1 MHKNNIFINLFFLL
15 FFFSTVLAADK
26 KVTLQLSWL
35 HQFQFAGFYM
45 AKEKGFYND
54 AGLEVEIKEFTYD
67 LNKATHFKEKRAD
80 FAIGRPSLLIDKA
93 HGEDIVALGA
103 IYQES
108 PLMVL
113 VTKESGIQN
122 LSDLK
127 NRRLMITDDARDTA
141 AITAM
146 LHANG
151 LNLSDIKIQAHS
163 FNVND
168 LIENKTDAMA
178 SYISNEPL
186 ALGNQN
192 IEYKIFHPKD
202 YGFDFYGDIL
212 YTSSQY
218 IKNNPKLVK
227 DFFEASMKGW
237 EYAAANT
244 NETVEVIFNKYNTQN
259 KTKSDLL
266 KEANVLKE
274 FLYDATDNKI
284 GCLDKNK
291 LQKIVD
297 VYKVLGFIHHDIDLD
312 AFIYKNNPHKTYVFE
327 LSKFEIISLILVGI
341 SLLAFLI
348 ILFVFY
354 SIKSRLLVSNSQL
367 LQEVKNAK
375 QELQGSYEE
384 LRKLTER
391 YKSLFHSN
399 MAIELI
405 IDPLTQKIIDSNK
418 SAERFY
424 GYDRDTLHAM
434 KISDINILTPQ
445 EIQSEIQ
452 LAKEQKREVFHFK
465 HKLHDGTIKDVEVY
479 SGPIELEGKM
489 YLYSIIF
496 DITQKIELEKTQNIL
511 QERLSY
517 AMQGSNDGLWDWNVQ
532 SNEVFLSVRWKEM
545 LGYADDELEDDL
557 STMKMLMHPD
567 DINLIVGE
575 LERFFASQD
584 SKDRFS
590 MNFRMCHK
598 YGHYVPI
605 LSRAEKV
612 FNDKNEV
619 VRLVGTHVD
628 ITEIK
633 VLEEELEKSYEMLYK
648 LTQNIPGVIYQYRLY
663 PDGRATF
670 PYVSKGIQNI
680 YEVSPEDV
688 LYSAQPV
695 FGNIHQDDLAM
706 IQASIEDSAKTM
718 KDWHMQYRVNLPKK
732 GVRWL
737 EGHSKPEKLDDGST
751 LWHGF
756 ISDITERIYAQ
767 EELREQ
773 KDILYHQAHHDSLT
787 GLPNRILFNDR
798 LEKAIETAKRNKK
811 IIALLFIDLDHFK
824 EINDSLGHNFGDEIL
839 KIVSH
844 RLLEVTRDEDSI
856 ARLGGDE
863 FTIIL
868 EKLSHAQDASLIA
881 NKIIS
886 ALSQAIIIND
896 NTLYVSC
903 SIGISIYPDDGIVAD
918 DLLKFADSAMYK
930 AKDEGRNNFQ
940 YYNATM
946 TELAFERVVMEA
958 SLREAIKKEEFVV
971 YYQPQ
976 VNGVTDKLIGMEAL
990 VRWQH
995 PTIGLVS
1002 PAKFIP
1008 LAEST
1013 GLIVVLD
1020 RFVMKTAMTQLS
1032 QWYKA
1037 GLNPGKLAM
1046 NLAVKQLKQ
1055 EDFITT
1061 LHNLIEETGCKPEW
1075 LELEV
1080 TESQIMTNPEEAIKT
1095 LQKISDIGIELA
1107 VDDFGTGYSSL
1118 AYLKRLPINKLKIDQ
1133 TFVRDLPEDEE
1144 DAGIT
1149 KAVIALAHSL
1159 NLKVIAEGVE
1169 TKEQRDF
1176 LVKNGCEK
1184 IQGYFY
1190 SKPIPADALEVL
1202 LKDTKVI
1209 QAKES
1214 SL

>member
-1 MHKNNIFINLFFLL
+1 MNKNNIFINLFFLL
-15 FFFSTVLAADK
+15 FLFNPILMADQ

-45 AKEKGFYND
+45 AKEKGFYKD
-54 AGLEVEIKEFTYD
+54 AGLDVEIKQFTYD
-67 LNKATHFKEKRAD
+67 LNKATYTKEKRAD

-103 IYQES
+103 IFQES
-108 PLMVL
+108 PLMLL
-113 VTKESGIQN
+113 VTKDSGIQKI
-122 LSDLK
+122 SDLK
-127 NRRLMITDDARDTA
+127 NKRLMITDDATDTA

-151 LNLSDIKIQAHS
+151 LNLSDIKMQQHS
-163 FNVND
+163 FNFND
-168 LIENKTDAMA
+168 LINNKTDAMA
-178 SYISNEPL
+178 SYISNEPVS
-186 ALGNQN
+186 LGNKN
-192 IEYKIFHPKD
+192 IEYKMFQPKD

-227 DFFEASMKGW
+227 DFFDASMKGW
-237 EYAAANT
+237 EYAFRNT

-274 FLYDATDNKI
+274 FIYDNSDKKI

-291 LQKIVD
+291 LEKIAD
-297 VYKVLGFIHHDIDLD
+297 VYKVLGLINHDVDFD
-312 AFIYKNNPHKTYVFE
+312 AFIYEYNPHKTYAFE
-327 LSKFEIISLILVGI
+327 LSKVEIIYLIIIGASILT
-341 SLLAFLI
+341 LLI
-348 ILFVFY
+348 ILFIFY
-354 SIKSRLLVSNSQL
+354 SIKSKLLVTNSKL
-367 LQEVKNAK
+367 FVEVKNAK
-375 QELQGSYEE
+375 KELQIGYEE

-405 IDPLTQKIIDSNK
+405 IDPLTQEIVDSNK

-424 GYDRDTLHAM
+424 GYDRDALHAM
-434 KISDINILTPQ
+434 KMSEINILTPQ
-445 EIQSEIQ
+445 EIQNEMQ

-496 DITQKIELEKTQNIL
+496 DITQKMELEKTQNIL
-511 QERLSY
+511 QERLFY
-517 AMQGSNDGLWDWNVQ
+517 AMKGSNDGLWDWNIQ
-532 SNEVFLSVRWKEM
+532 SNEVFFSVRWKEI
-545 LGYADDELEDDL
+545 LGYADDELQNDF
-557 STMKMLMHPD
+557 STYETLLHPD
-567 DINLIVGE
+567 DVQLSWMEI
-575 LERFFASQD
+575 ERFLASQD
-584 SKDRFS
+584 PQDRFS
-590 MNFRMCHK
+590 INFRMRHK
-598 YGHYVPI
+598 DGHYVPI
-605 LSRAEKV
+605 LSRAEKF
-612 FNDKNEV
+612 FNDNKKV

-628 ITEIK
+628 MTEIK
-633 VLEEELEKSYEMLYK
+633 GLEEELEKSYEMLQK
-648 LTQNIPGVIYQYRLY
+648 LTENIPGALYQYRLY
-663 PDGRATF
+663 PDGSATF
-670 PYVSKGIQNI
+670 PYISKGIENI
-680 YEVSPEDV
+680 YEASPEDV
-688 LYSAQPV
+688 LYSVQPV
-695 FGNIHQDDLAM
+695 FDNIHQDDLAM

-718 KDWHMQYRVNLPKK
+718 KDWNMQYRVNLPKK
-732 GVRWL
+732 GIRWV
-737 EGHSKPEKLDDGST
+737 EGHAKPEKLEDGST

-756 ISDITERIYAQ
+756 LNDITERIYA
-767 EELREQ
+767 ENELREQ

-811 IIALLFIDLDHFK
+811 TIALLFIDLDHFK

-839 KIVSH
+839 KIISN

-863 FTIIL
+863 FTVIL
-868 EKLSHAQDASLIA
+868 EKLSQVQDASLIA
-881 NKIIS
+881 NKIIN
-886 ALSQAIIIND
+886 ALSQAIIVAE
-896 NTLYVSC
+896 NTLYISC
-903 SIGISIYPDDGIVAD
+903 SIGISIYPDDGVSAQN
-918 DLLKFADSAMYK
+918 LLKFADSAMYK

-940 YYNATM
+940 YYNSTM

-958 SLREAIKKEEFVV
+958 SLRVALENEEFIV

-976 VNGVTDKLIGMEAL
+976 INGVTDKLTGMEAL

-995 PTIGLVS
+995 PTMGLVS

-1013 GLIVVLD
+1013 GLIVELD
-1020 RFVMKTAMTQLS
+1020 RFVMKTAMTQFAL
-1032 QWYKA
+1032 WYKA
-1037 GLNPGKLAM
+1037 GLNPGTLAM

-1055 EDFITT
+1055 EDFIET
-1061 LHNLIEETGCKPEW
+1061 LQNLIKDTECKPEW

-1080 TESQIMTNPEEAIKT
+1080 TESQIMTNPEEAIKI
-1095 LQKISDIGIELA
+1095 LQQISDIGVELA

-1118 AYLKRLPINKLKIDQ
+1118 TYLKRLPIDKLKIDQ
-1133 TFVRDLPEDEE
+1133 AFVRELPDDEE
-1144 DAGIT
+1144 DSAI
-1149 KAVIALAHSL
+1149 ARAIIALGKSL

-1169 TKEQRDF
+1169 TKEQKDF
-1176 LVKNGCEK
+1176 LVTNGCEN

-1190 SKPIPADALEVL
+1190 SKPLPADTIEKMFIL
-1202 LKDTKVI
+1202 
-1209 QAKES
+1209 AK
-1214 SL
+1214 

>member
-1 MHKNNIFINLFFLL
+1 M
-15 FFFSTVLAADK
+15 ADQ

-45 AKEKGFYND
+45 AKEKGFYKD
-54 AGLEVEIKEFTYD
+54 AGLDVEIKQFTYD
-67 LNKATHFKEKRAD
+67 LNKATYTKEKRAD

-103 IYQES
+103 IFQES
-108 PLMVL
+108 PLMLL
-113 VTKESGIQN
+113 VTKDSGIQKI
-122 LSDLK
+122 SDLK
-127 NRRLMITDDARDTA
+127 NKRLMITDDATDTA

-151 LNLSDIKIQAHS
+151 LNLSDIKMQQHS
-163 FNVND
+163 FNFND
-168 LIENKTDAMA
+168 LINNKTDAMA
-178 SYISNEPL
+178 SYISNEPVS
-186 ALGNQN
+186 LGNKN
-192 IEYKIFHPKD
+192 IEYKMFQPKD

-227 DFFEASMKGW
+227 DFFDASMKGW
-237 EYAAANT
+237 EYAFRNT

-274 FLYDATDNKI
+274 FIYDNSDKKI

-291 LQKIVD
+291 LEKIAD
-297 VYKVLGFIHHDIDLD
+297 VYKVLGLINHDVDFD
-312 AFIYKNNPHKTYVFE
+312 AFIYEYNPHKTYAFE
-327 LSKFEIISLILVGI
+327 LSKVEIIYLIIIGASILT
-341 SLLAFLI
+341 LLI
-348 ILFVFY
+348 ILFIFY
-354 SIKSRLLVSNSQL
+354 SIKSKLLVTNSKL
-367 LQEVKNAK
+367 FVEVKNAK
-375 QELQGSYEE
+375 KELQIGYEE

-405 IDPLTQKIIDSNK
+405 IDPLTQEIVDSNK

-424 GYDRDTLHAM
+424 GYDRDALHAM
-434 KISDINILTPQ
+434 KMSEINILTPQ
-445 EIQSEIQ
+445 EIQNEMQ

-496 DITQKIELEKTQNIL
+496 DITQKMELEKTQNIL
-511 QERLSY
+511 QERLFY
-517 AMQGSNDGLWDWNVQ
+517 AMKGSNDGLWDWNIQ
-532 SNEVFLSVRWKEM
+532 SNEVFFSVRWKEI
-545 LGYADDELEDDL
+545 LGYADDELQNDF
-557 STMKMLMHPD
+557 STYETLLHPD
-567 DINLIVGE
+567 DVQLSWMEI
-575 LERFFASQD
+575 ERFLASQD
-584 SKDRFS
+584 PQDRFS
-590 MNFRMCHK
+590 INFRMRHK
-598 YGHYVPI
+598 DGHYVPI
-605 LSRAEKV
+605 LSRAEKF
-612 FNDKNEV
+612 FNDNKKV

-628 ITEIK
+628 MTEIK
-633 VLEEELEKSYEMLYK
+633 GLEEELEKSYEMLQK
-648 LTQNIPGVIYQYRLY
+648 LTENIPGALYQYRLY
-663 PDGRATF
+663 PDGSATF
-670 PYVSKGIQNI
+670 PYISKGIENI
-680 YEVSPEDV
+680 YEASPEDV
-688 LYSAQPV
+688 LYSVQPV
-695 FGNIHQDDLAM
+695 FDNIHQDDLAM

-718 KDWHMQYRVNLPKK
+718 KDWNMQYRVNLPKK
-732 GVRWL
+732 GIRWV
-737 EGHSKPEKLDDGST
+737 EGHAKPEKLEDGST

-756 ISDITERIYAQ
+756 LNDITERIYA
-767 EELREQ
+767 ENELREQ

-811 IIALLFIDLDHFK
+811 TIALLFIDLDHFK

-839 KIVSH
+839 KIISN

-863 FTIIL
+863 FTVIL
-868 EKLSHAQDASLIA
+868 EKLSQVQDASLIA
-881 NKIIS
+881 NKIIN
-886 ALSQAIIIND
+886 ALSQAIIVAE
-896 NTLYVSC
+896 NTLYISC
-903 SIGISIYPDDGIVAD
+903 SIGISIYPDDGVSAQN
-918 DLLKFADSAMYK
+918 LLKFADSAMYK

-940 YYNATM
+940 YYNSTM

-958 SLREAIKKEEFVV
+958 SLRVALENEEFIV

-976 VNGVTDKLIGMEAL
+976 INGVTDKLTGMEAL

-995 PTIGLVS
+995 PTMGLVS

-1013 GLIVVLD
+1013 GLIVELD
-1020 RFVMKTAMTQLS
+1020 RFVMKTAMTQFAL
-1032 QWYKA
+1032 WYKA
-1037 GLNPGKLAM
+1037 GLNPGTLAM

-1055 EDFITT
+1055 EDFIET
-1061 LHNLIEETGCKPEW
+1061 LQNLIKDTECKPEW

-1080 TESQIMTNPEEAIKT
+1080 TESQIMTNPEEAIKI
-1095 LQKISDIGIELA
+1095 LQQISDIGVELA

-1118 AYLKRLPINKLKIDQ
+1118 TYLKRLPIDKLKIDQ
-1133 TFVRDLPEDEE
+1133 AFVRELPDDEE
-1144 DAGIT
+1144 DSAI
-1149 KAVIALAHSL
+1149 ARAIIALGKSL

-1169 TKEQRDF
+1169 TKEQKDF
-1176 LVKNGCEK
+1176 LVTNGCEN

-1190 SKPIPADALEVL
+1190 SKPLPADTIEKMFIL
-1202 LKDTKVI
+1202 
-1209 QAKES
+1209 AK
-1214 SL
+1214 

>member
-1 MHKNNIFINLFFLL
+1 LL
-15 FFFSTVLAADK
+15 FLFNPILMADQ

-45 AKEKGFYND
+45 AKEKGFYKD
-54 AGLEVEIKEFTYD
+54 AGLDVEIKQFTYD
-67 LNKATHFKEKRAD
+67 LNKATYTKEKRAD

-103 IYQES
+103 IFQES
-108 PLMVL
+108 PLMLL
-113 VTKESGIQN
+113 VTKDSGIQKI
-122 LSDLK
+122 SDLK
-127 NRRLMITDDARDTA
+127 NKRLMITDDATDTA

-151 LNLSDIKIQAHS
+151 LNLSDIKMQQHS
-163 FNVND
+163 FNFND
-168 LIENKTDAMA
+168 LINNKTDAMA
-178 SYISNEPL
+178 SYISNEPVS
-186 ALGNQN
+186 LGNKN
-192 IEYKIFHPKD
+192 IEYKMFQPKD

-227 DFFEASMKGW
+227 DFFDASMKGW
-237 EYAAANT
+237 EYAFRNT

-274 FLYDATDNKI
+274 FIYDNSDKKI

-291 LQKIVD
+291 LEKIAD
-297 VYKVLGFIHHDIDLD
+297 VYKVLGLINHDVDFD
-312 AFIYKNNPHKTYVFE
+312 AFIYEYNPHKTYAFE
-327 LSKFEIISLILVGI
+327 LSKVEIIYLIIIGASILT
-341 SLLAFLI
+341 LLI
-348 ILFVFY
+348 ILFIFY
-354 SIKSRLLVSNSQL
+354 SIKSKLLVTNSKL
-367 LQEVKNAK
+367 FVEVKNAK
-375 QELQGSYEE
+375 KELQIGYEE

-405 IDPLTQKIIDSNK
+405 IDPLTQEIVDSNK

-424 GYDRDTLHAM
+424 GYDRDALHAM
-434 KISDINILTPQ
+434 KMSEINILTPQ
-445 EIQSEIQ
+445 EIQNEMQ

-496 DITQKIELEKTQNIL
+496 DITQKMELEKTQNIL
-511 QERLSY
+511 QERLFY
-517 AMQGSNDGLWDWNVQ
+517 AMKGSNDGLWDWNIQ
-532 SNEVFLSVRWKEM
+532 SNEVFFSVRWKEI
-545 LGYADDELEDDL
+545 LGYADDELQNDF
-557 STMKMLMHPD
+557 STYETLLHPD
-567 DINLIVGE
+567 DVQLSWMEI
-575 LERFFASQD
+575 ERFLASQD
-584 SKDRFS
+584 PQDRFS
-590 MNFRMCHK
+590 INFRMRHK
-598 YGHYVPI
+598 DGHYVPI
-605 LSRAEKV
+605 LSRAEKF
-612 FNDKNEV
+612 FNDNKKV

-628 ITEIK
+628 MTEIK
-633 VLEEELEKSYEMLYK
+633 GLEEELEKSYEMLQK
-648 LTQNIPGVIYQYRLY
+648 LTENIPGALYQYRLY
-663 PDGRATF
+663 PDGSATF
-670 PYVSKGIQNI
+670 PYISKGIENI
-680 YEVSPEDV
+680 YEASPEDV
-688 LYSAQPV
+688 LYSVQPV
-695 FGNIHQDDLAM
+695 FDNIHQDDLAM

-718 KDWHMQYRVNLPKK
+718 KDWNMQYRVNLPKK
-732 GVRWL
+732 GIRWV
-737 EGHSKPEKLDDGST
+737 EGHAKPEKLEDGST

-756 ISDITERIYAQ
+756 LNDITERIYA
-767 EELREQ
+767 ENELREQ

-811 IIALLFIDLDHFK
+811 TIALLFIDLDHFK

-839 KIVSH
+839 KIISN

-863 FTIIL
+863 FTVIL
-868 EKLSHAQDASLIA
+868 EKLSQVQDASLIA
-881 NKIIS
+881 NKIIN
-886 ALSQAIIIND
+886 ALSQAIIVAE
-896 NTLYVSC
+896 NTLYISC
-903 SIGISIYPDDGIVAD
+903 SIGISIYPDDGVSAQN
-918 DLLKFADSAMYK
+918 LLKFADSAMYK

-940 YYNATM
+940 YYNSTM

-958 SLREAIKKEEFVV
+958 SLRVALENEEFIV

-976 VNGVTDKLIGMEAL
+976 INGVTDKLTGMEAL

-995 PTIGLVS
+995 PTMGLVS

-1013 GLIVVLD
+1013 GLIVELD
-1020 RFVMKTAMTQLS
+1020 RFVMKTAMTQFAL
-1032 QWYKA
+1032 WYKA
-1037 GLNPGKLAM
+1037 GLNPGTLAM

-1055 EDFITT
+1055 EDFIET
-1061 LHNLIEETGCKPEW
+1061 LQNLIKDTECKPEW

-1080 TESQIMTNPEEAIKT
+1080 TESQIMTNPEEAIKI
-1095 LQKISDIGIELA
+1095 LQQISDIGVELA

-1118 AYLKRLPINKLKIDQ
+1118 TYLKRLPIDKLKIDQ
-1133 TFVRDLPEDEE
+1133 AFVRELPDDEE
-1144 DAGIT
+1144 DSAI
-1149 KAVIALAHSL
+1149 ARAIIALGKSL

-1169 TKEQRDF
+1169 TKEQKDF
-1176 LVKNGCEK
+1176 LVTNGCEN

-1190 SKPIPADALEVL
+1190 SKPLPADTIEKMFIL
-1202 LKDTKVI
+1202 
-1209 QAKES
+1209 AK
-1214 SL
+1214 

>member
-1 MHKNNIFINLFFLL
+1 M
-15 FFFSTVLAADK
+15 ADQ

-45 AKEKGFYND
+45 AKEKGFYKD
-54 AGLEVEIKEFTYD
+54 AGLDVEIKEFTYD
-67 LNKATHFKEKRAD
+67 LNKATYTKEKRAD

-103 IYQES
+103 IFQES
-108 PLMVL
+108 PLMLL
-113 VTKESGIQN
+113 VTKNSGIKN
-122 LSDLK
+122 VSDLK
-127 NRRLMITDDARDTA
+127 NKRLMITDDATDTA

-151 LNLSDIKIQAHS
+151 LNLSDIKIQQHS

-168 LIENKTDAMA
+168 LINNKTDAMA
-178 SYISNEPL
+178 SYISNEPVS
-186 ALGNQN
+186 LGNKN
-192 IEYKIFHPKD
+192 IEYKMFQPKD

-227 DFFEASMKGW
+227 DFFDASMKGW
-237 EYAAANT
+237 EYAFRNT

-274 FLYDATDNKI
+274 FLYDDNDNKI

-291 LQKIVD
+291 LEKIVD
-297 VYKVLGFIHHDIDLD
+297 VYKVLGLINHDVDLD
-312 AFIYKNNPHKTYVFE
+312 AFIYEYNPHKTYAFE
-327 LSKFEIISLILVGI
+327 LSKVEIIYLIIIGASILT
-341 SLLAFLI
+341 LLI
-348 ILFVFY
+348 ILFIFY
-354 SIKSRLLVSNSQL
+354 SIKSKLLVTNSKL
-367 LQEVKNAK
+367 FVEVKNAK
-375 QELQGSYEE
+375 KELQIGYEE

-405 IDPLTQKIIDSNK
+405 IDPLTQEIVDSNK

-424 GYDRDTLHAM
+424 GYDRDALHAM
-434 KISDINILTPQ
+434 KMSEINILTPQ
-445 EIQSEIQ
+445 EIQNEMQ

-479 SGPIELEGKM
+479 SGPIELEGKT

-496 DITQKIELEKTQNIL
+496 DITQKMELEKTQNIL

-517 AMQGSNDGLWDWNVQ
+517 AMKGSNDGLWDWNIQ
-532 SNEVFLSVRWKEM
+532 SNEVFFSVRWKEI
-545 LGYADDELEDDL
+545 LGYADDELQNDF
-557 STMKMLMHPD
+557 STFETLLHPD
-567 DINLIVGE
+567 DVQLSWMEI
-575 LERFFASQD
+575 ERFVASRDPQ
-584 SKDRFS
+584 DRFS
-590 MNFRMCHK
+590 INFRMRHK
-598 YGHYVPI
+598 DGHYVPI
-605 LSRAEKV
+605 LSRAEKF
-612 FNDKNEV
+612 FNDNKEV

-633 VLEEELEKSYEMLYK
+633 VLEEELEQSYEMLQK
-648 LTQNIPGVIYQYRLY
+648 LTENIPGALYQYRLY
-663 PDGRATF
+663 PDGSATF
-670 PYVSKGIQNI
+670 PYISKGIENI
-680 YEVSPEDV
+680 YELSPQDV
-688 LYSAQPV
+688 LLGVQPV
-695 FGNIHQDDLAM
+695 FDNIHQDDLAM
-706 IQASIEDSAKTM
+706 IHASIEDSAKTM
-718 KDWHMQYRVNLPKK
+718 KDWNMQYRVNLPKK
-732 GVRWL
+732 GIRWV
-737 EGHSKPEKLDDGST
+737 EGHAKPEKLEDGST

-756 ISDITERIYAQ
+756 LNDITERIYAQ
-767 EELREQ
+767 NELREQ

-811 IIALLFIDLDHFK
+811 TIALLFIDLDHFK

-839 KIVSH
+839 KIISN

-863 FTIIL
+863 FTVIL
-868 EKLSHAQDASLIA
+868 EKLSQVQDASLIA
-881 NKIIS
+881 NKIIN
-886 ALSQAIIIND
+886 ALSQAIIVAE
-896 NTLYVSC
+896 NTLYISC
-903 SIGISIYPDDGIVAD
+903 SIGISIYPDDGVSAQN
-918 DLLKFADSAMYK
+918 LLKFADSAMYK

-940 YYNATM
+940 YYNSTM

-958 SLREAIKKEEFVV
+958 NLRVALQNEEFIV

-976 VNGVTDKLIGMEAL
+976 INGVTDKLIGMEAL

-995 PTIGLVS
+995 PTMGLVS

-1013 GLIVVLD
+1013 GLIVELD
-1020 RFVMKTAMTQLS
+1020 RFVMKTAMTQFAL
-1032 QWYKA
+1032 WYKA
-1037 GLNPGKLAM
+1037 GLNPGTLAM

-1055 EDFITT
+1055 EDFIET
-1061 LHNLIEETGCKPEW
+1061 LQNLIKDTECKPEW

-1080 TESQIMTNPEEAIKT
+1080 TESQIMTNPEEAIKI
-1095 LQKISDIGIELA
+1095 LQQISDIGVELA

-1118 AYLKRLPINKLKIDQ
+1118 AYLKRLPIDKLKIDQ
-1133 TFVRDLPEDEE
+1133 AFVRELPDDEE
-1144 DAGIT
+1144 DSAI
-1149 KAVIALAHSL
+1149 ARAIIALGKSL

-1169 TKEQRDF
+1169 TKEQKDF
-1176 LVKNGCEK
+1176 LVTNGCEN

-1190 SKPIPADALEVL
+1190 SKPLPADAIEKMFIL
-1202 LKDTKVI
+1202 
-1209 QAKES
+1209 AK
-1214 SL
+1214 